1 MAFERQTLAEA
12 GQLLSQHG
20 KSARAVAEVHLRS
33 AENAGEA
40 GKAEYWRSVVHTLD
54 LLSNP
59 PEHYCPL

>member
-20 KSARAVAEVHLRS
+20 NSARAVAETHLRS
-33 AENAGEA
+33 SENVGDA
-40 GKAEYWRSVVHTLD
+40 GKVEYWRSVVHTID

-59 PEHYCPL
+59 PKDYCPL